1 MLNWCLQY
9 LCIVFEIPLTTRN
22 SNLNRIFTFIYL
34 IRPKYTTLYFS
45 ILIRIWNPKNK
56 QKFKLFLYQ
65 QLFQSTIRLLKLKI
79 TSIKKLCI
87 HICWIALV
95 SRILQ
100 YNNRDVPFEKEDI
113 VFDRIALVESIR
125 HTRLYKNNFSK

>member
-22 SNLNRIFTFIYL
+22 PNLNRIFTFIYL

-100 YNNRDVPFEKEDI
+100 YDNRDVFEKEDI